1 MREHAEMGALADF
14 DDLQRRMQ
22 LPRITAS
29 AAVLCLSTYAAA
41 RGVSGLEEQVFASLH
56 DVPRWVD
63 HVLWAPMQAGSAWGP
78 ALAAVVAWFVTK
90 SWRPTVGAL
99 VTGWGGWILAKG
111 VKGVIERGRPFE
123 ELGTDVVRDSA
134 LTEGLG
140 FVSGHTT
147 VAFACAAVL
156 SPYLNR
162 PWRRAV
168 YTLAVVVG
176 LSRIVVGA
184 HLPLDVI
191 GGASL
196 GLLLAYLWHLAVGI
210 STSGQRSQPCP

>member
-1 MREHAEMGALADF
+1 MSQDRFESIADGDAL
-14 DDLQRRMQ
+14 DLHRRQ
-22 LPRITAS
+22 QVPKAIAA
-29 AAVLCLSTYAAA
+29 AAVLVLSTYAASQ
-41 RGVSGLEEQVFASLH
+41 GVSGLEERVFAWLH

-63 HVLWAPMQAGSAWGP
+63 HVLWLPMQAGSAWAP
-78 ALAAVVAWFVTK
+78 VLAAGVGWCVTR

-99 VTGWGGWILAKG
+99 VAGWGGWILAKQ
-111 VKGVIERGRPFE
+111 VKAAVERGRPLE
-123 ELGTDVVRDSA
+123 ELGPDAVRESGLA
-134 LTEGLG
+134 EGLG

-156 SPYLNR
+156 SPYLTR
-162 PWRRAV
+162 PWRRAL
-168 YTLAVVVG
+168 YGLAVLVG

-196 GLLLAYLWHLAVGI
+196 GLLLAYLWHLAVGV
-210 STSGQRSQPCP
+210 TDTERRA